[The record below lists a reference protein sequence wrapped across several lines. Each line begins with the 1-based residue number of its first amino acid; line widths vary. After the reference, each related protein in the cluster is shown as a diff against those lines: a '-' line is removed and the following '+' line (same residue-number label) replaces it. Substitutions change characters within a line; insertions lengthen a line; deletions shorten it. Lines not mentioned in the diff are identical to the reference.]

1 MDLSRSESPI
11 PTENVSSR
19 LAELEAKL
27 ASQEARNTQTLDALN
42 TTLRLLTAVIPTQS
56 TALPQPPL
64 PVASATRPKLDLKPS
79 PPPNFDGD
87 RQKGKGFINACQAY
101 FRLRPDQFPDEQ
113 TKVQWAMTYM
123 NQGRAQKW
131 ANRVYHW
138 EAAPANVGN
147 PHFVDWDDFRSR
159 FRTEFFPLHS
169 DAVATNRL
177 EGTSY
182 FQGRRTVDD
191 YLDDFRDLISDS
203 GYADPKTIVVKFR
216 RGLNPSVADAVA
228 TMASGRPD
236 DLDPD
241 AWYEAAIRFD
251 QNQAANAAFRS
262 AHFAAPQPKTTVP
275 TSALPT
281 RHLPQPN
288 RFPPRFAHTTP
299 TPGNPVPM
307 DVDAARRAANKLK
320 QKCYRCGKI
329 GHFVNDCPQPLD
341 VRSMNR
347 EEVDIWMEQLNA
359 RMDEINLLSSNS
371 TSDKAEASTEVENPD
386 SDFPIGGW

>member
-1 MDLSRSESPI
+1 MDLSCSESLI

-27 ASQEARNTQTLDALN
+27 ASQEARNTQALDTLN

-56 TALPQPPL
+56 TALPQTSL
-64 PVASATRPKLDLKPS
+64 PVASTTRPKVDLKPS
-79 PPPNFDGD
+79 PPPNFDSD
-87 RQKGKGFINACQAY
+87 RQKGKGFLNACQAY

-113 TKVQWAMTYM
+113 TKIQWAMTYM

-131 ANRVYHW
+131 VNHVYHW
-138 EAAPANVGN
+138 EANPANIGN

-182 FQGRRTVDD
+182 FQGCRMVDD

-216 RGLNPSVADAVA
+216 RGLSVSIADVVA
-228 TMASGRPD
+228 TMASSRPD
-236 DLDPD
+236 DLDPE

-251 QNQAANAAFRS
+251 QNQAANAAFQS
-262 AHFAAPQPKTTVP
+262 AHFAAPQTKTTV
-275 TSALPT
+275 SAPA
-281 RHLPQPN
+281 
-288 RFPPRFAHTTP
+288 PP
-299 TPGNPVPM
+299 
-307 DVDAARRAANKLK
+307 
-320 QKCYRCGKI
+320 I
-329 GHFVNDCPQPLD
+329 
-341 VRSMNR
+341 
-347 EEVDIWMEQLNA
+347 
-359 RMDEINLLSSNS
+359 
-371 TSDKAEASTEVENPD
+371 
-386 SDFPIGGW
+386 